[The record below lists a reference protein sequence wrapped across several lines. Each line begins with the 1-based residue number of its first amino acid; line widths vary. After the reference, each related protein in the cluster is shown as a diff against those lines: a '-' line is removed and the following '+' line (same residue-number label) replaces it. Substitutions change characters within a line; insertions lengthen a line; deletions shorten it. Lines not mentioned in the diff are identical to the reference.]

1 MRFAAGRGDRAQ
13 PRPEA
18 VGFPN
23 LPEPLPGDGP
33 CPCDGLRRK
42 PDVTTDHEAHAHQV
56 RVVEADD
63 PRERGLVAARGQP
76 DQIPWII
83 G

>member
-1 MRFAAGRGDRAQ
+1 M
-13 PRPEA
+13 PR
-18 VGFPN
+18 
-23 LPEPLPGDGP
+23 
-33 CPCDGLRRK
+33 DGLRRK
-42 PDVTTDHEAHAHQV
+42 PDVTTDHGHAHQV